1 MDPSLRAL
9 IATLAP
15 ARKGASALPR
25 PWLAPVMSV
34 TLPSNML
41 FPFGSISASQHFSTP
56 ASQACQHFSLHMS
69 KPLADKAG
77 QPPC

>member
-1 MDPSLRAL
+1 
-9 IATLAP
+9 
-15 ARKGASALPR
+15 
-25 PWLAPVMSV
+25 MSV

-41 FPFGSISASQHFSTP
+41 FPFGSISASQAFQH
-56 ASQACQHFSLHMS
+56 ACLHMS